1 MAYEEQC
8 AGKCWPCG
16 EEQEDREAAH
26 GAAAEEWERGTDGRA
41 KEAVR
46 RAMRLLMSRDRSER
60 ELLERLGRE
69 GFGPEETGTALEYVK
84 SYGYVNDRRYAE
96 NYVMSAGGK
105 KSRAALRS
113 FLLDKGIR
121 EELIEEALTLAAGD
135 ESVLIRRLLLKRA
148 GQPHKLE
155 DKELRRLYG
164 YLARRG
170 FSAGDIRHALRDYQ
184 DEALSNFFAD

>member
-1 MAYEEQC
+1 MKSNARVS
-8 AGKCWPCG
+8 AGPAE

-105 KSRAALRS
+105 KSRAAPA
-113 FLLDKGIR
+113 
-121 EELIEEALTLAAGD
+121 LI
-135 ESVLIRRLLLKRA
+135 SA
-148 GQPHKLE
+148 GQGHTGRT
-155 DKELRRLYG
+155 D
-164 YLARRG
+164 RRG
-170 FSAGDIRHALRDYQ
+170 SDVGCGR
-184 DEALSNFFAD
+184 

>member
-8 AGKCWPCG
+8 AGKRWPCG

-26 GAAAEEWERGTDGRA
+26 GAAAEEWERGTVGRA

-105 KSRAALRS
+105 KSRAATESTITISTAPERTMVSVISSACSPLSGWEMYRLS
-113 FLLDKGIR
+113 ISTPIFL
-121 EELIEEALTLAAGD
+121 A
-135 ESVLIRRLLLKRA
+135 
-148 GQPHKLE
+148 
-155 DKELRRLYG
+155 
-164 YLARRG
+164 
-170 FSAGDIRHALRDYQ
+170 
-184 DEALSNFFAD
+184 